1 MDEIIFMGSQLMK
14 IIDKCRVVIHVE
26 PKTIR
31 YKISQSNG
39 LLKFSPFGDLIEYDY
54 QNFNDIDIF
63 VSQLQAKLP
72 KYTKYEI
79 NLSDN
84 YIQLTKLTM
93 PDVKLQPNEITLYIE
108 ASIYK
113 LFELS
118 AKHVFFDFIFLTDK
132 QKQKQIIVAI
142 CERNYVNGWIE
153 LFKKN
158 ECLINFIGYIN
169 DNKKFNFLPWRKN
182 QYKKQK
188 FYLSIVI
195 VCWIGGMSCLYCY
208 IWRQAQTK
216 LTHFIMD
223 VSQQGLIEQKLK
235 EQLSTYLPNPSSS
248 QKQIQQ
254 SLILISERLPTNIWL
269 TSFTY
274 EPNKITIKGHSFNYI
289 ELTNFNL
296 NLLQHKNVSK
306 SQIKTISNNKH
317 SLFFEVDINLN
328 E

>member
-1 MDEIIFMGSQLMK
+1 MK
-14 IIDKCRVVIHVE
+14 IKDKCRVVIHVE

-132 QKQKQIIVAI
+132 QKQKQVIVAI
-142 CERNYVNGWIE
+142 CERDYVNGWIE
-153 LFKKN
+153 LLKKN
-158 ECLINFIGYIN
+158 ECLINFIGYIY

-235 EQLSTYLPNPSSS
+235 EQLSTYLPNPSLS

-274 EPNKITIKGHSFNYI
+274 EPNKITIIGHSFNYI

>member
-1 MDEIIFMGSQLMK
+1 MK

-26 PKTIR
+26 PKTIQ

-142 CERNYVNGWIE
+142 CERDYVNGWIE
-153 LFKKN
+153 LLKKN

-195 VCWIGGMSCLYCY
+195 VCWIGGDELFILLYME
-208 IWRQAQTK
+208 A
-216 LTHFIMD
+216 
-223 VSQQGLIEQKLK
+223 S
-235 EQLSTYLPNPSSS
+235 
-248 QKQIQQ
+248 
-254 SLILISERLPTNIWL
+254 
-269 TSFTY
+269 
-274 EPNKITIKGHSFNYI
+274 PNKINPFYYGRFTARAY
-289 ELTNFNL
+289 
-296 NLLQHKNVSK
+296 
-306 SQIKTISNNKH
+306 
-317 SLFFEVDINLN
+317 
-328 E
+328 